1 MSARP
6 YFTIMMP
13 TRNRAGM
20 LRTAFKSLQW
30 QTFGDFEVI
39 AIADGCTDSTP
50 EVFAE
55 FASDKRFSFHRFP
68 PTGVA
73 KCRNFALS
81 VAKGQWIGFLDDDD
95 VFLPK
100 RMEEFHKAMTARPSA
115 AFWFSNAYVWRF
127 DRIIGRVFD
136 PARPVPQGKV
146 PGWYAIGDEH
156 LPYITTNMMIRAD
169 AIAKVGKFAEDH
181 PILADTDMV
190 VRVLTAGYEA
200 GCIPEPLAVRRLH
213 DAQVTR
219 DHTNAFRESAL
230 PLASAKLP
238 PEKEAELRRKY
249 AHDAATYLIKD
260 LQPEKARAF
269 LAEAPIPH
277 DGAWLKLYAMAHAP
291 RPLLSALRSAR
302 AAFLRKGPVAPPAR
316 SLEFAAV
323 EELVRPLM

>member
-1 MSARP
+1 
-6 YFTIMMP
+6 MMP

-20 LRTAFKSLQW
+20 LRSAFKSLQW

-39 AIADGCTDSTP
+39 AIADGCTDATP

-55 FASDKRFSFHRFP
+55 FSGDKRFHFHQLP

-73 KCRNFALS
+73 KCRNYALGH
-81 VAKGQWIGFLDDDD
+81 AKGRWIGFLDDDD

-100 RMEEFHKAMTARPSA
+100 RMEEFHKAISAKPSYG
-115 AFWFSNAYVWRF
+115 FWFSNGYVWRF
-127 DRIIGRVFD
+127 DRVIGRLFD
-136 PARPVPQGKV
+136 PARAVPQGKL

-169 AIAKVGKFAEDH
+169 AVAKAGRFVEDH

-200 GCIPEPLAVRRLH
+200 GSINEPLAVRRLH

-219 DHTNAFRESAL
+219 DHTAAFRESAL
-230 PLASAKLP
+230 PLSSAKLP
-238 PEKEAELRRKY
+238 PAKEAELRRKY
-249 AHDAATYLIKD
+249 AHDAALYLIKD

-269 LAEAPIPH
+269 LAEAPIPR
-277 DGAWLKLYAMAHAP
+277 DAAWWKLYAMAHAP
-291 RPLLSALRSAR
+291 RPLLSSLRSAR
-302 AAFLRKGPVAPPAR
+302 AALLRKGPVAPPAR

-323 EELVRPLM
+323 EELVRPLMR